1 MDVRLRRLR
10 ISAGLTDQLNEKRE
24 TKIKVCN
31 GGREG
36 SLEWKKKE
44 SNIQETERLSL
55 GNKLHG
61 YYCCIYILRCRQQ
74 KELVEFSPSQWMYI
88 FFWFV
93 FDYSKNKPID
103 RCSYP
108 KGKQR
113 NVAQHCKM
121 YIARRIGS
129 ITFAIRCEWLLRRP
143 APRRPWLDWQTGP
156 AFRWIHLF
164 VFFIFVERK
173 GQINWSAPW
182 NEKKKSVIHYGKQT
196 AFHGQK

>member
-1 MDVRLRRLR
+1 MR
-10 ISAGLTDQLNEKRE
+10 KRE

-61 YYCCIYILRCRQQ
+61 YYCCISILRCRQQ

-113 NVAQHCKM
+113 NVAQTLRNV
-121 YIARRIGS
+121 RRIGS

-143 APRRPWLDWQTGP
+143 APLRPCRGRLGWQTGP

-164 VFFIFVERK
+164 VFDLWIEK
-173 GQINWSAPW
+173 G
-182 NEKKKSVIHYGKQT
+182 K
-196 AFHGQK
+196 